1 MFNNLIRLSAYPILV
16 CTIVSCN
23 SRNVKP
29 VALAK
34 ADTVVARPD
43 TPKAGNDEWTIDP
56 GFQNYPLDFNNDS
69 ADYNYP
75 AHILTTGSF
84 HEDEVSYE
92 DTARS
97 WYGIFRNS
105 AGYYLDSTRI
115 TAKKVKDEVVDEAGQ
130 ITGWKVKTKNKD
142 TSLLLIAGIDGF
154 TKRALKPVAIS
165 KKEILPG
172 ESTTFSYNGVVYTL
186 YATGDKKKESPDSE
200 YYLVKNYRLFIR
212 ATINGA
218 ERTTMLAASRV
229 FDDAMVEILFA
240 GDLDGD
246 NIPDLI
252 LNTSYHYNAIVP
264 TLYLSK
270 PTGDK
275 QLLKLMGWH
284 VSVGC

>member
-1 MFNNLIRLSAYPILV
+1 MFNHLIRLSVYPILAY
-16 CTIVSCN
+16 TIISCN
-23 SRNVKP
+23 SGDAKP
-29 VALAK
+29 VVLAK
-34 ADTVVARPD
+34 ADTVAARPD
-43 TPKAGNDEWTIDP
+43 TPAAGNEEWQVDP
-56 GFQNYPLDFNNDS
+56 SFKNFPLDFSDDAAVS
-69 ADYNYP
+69 RT
-75 AHILTTGSF
+75 HILTTGDF

-105 AGYYLDSTRI
+105 NGYYLDSTRI
-115 TAKKVKDEVVDEAGQ
+115 TTKRVEDAVGDEEGQ
-130 ITGWKVKTKNKD
+130 KTGWEVKTKNKD
-142 TSLLLIAGIDGF
+142 TSLLLIAGVDGL
-154 TKRALKPVAIS
+154 TKRVLKPIAIR

-172 ESTTFSYNGVVYTL
+172 ESTSFTYNGVVYTL
-186 YATGDKKKESPDSE
+186 YATGDKKKESATSD
-200 YYLVKNYRLFIR
+200 YYLVSNYRLYIK

-218 ERTTMLAASRV
+218 GRTTMLVACRS

-275 QLLKLMGWH
+275 QLLKVMGWH